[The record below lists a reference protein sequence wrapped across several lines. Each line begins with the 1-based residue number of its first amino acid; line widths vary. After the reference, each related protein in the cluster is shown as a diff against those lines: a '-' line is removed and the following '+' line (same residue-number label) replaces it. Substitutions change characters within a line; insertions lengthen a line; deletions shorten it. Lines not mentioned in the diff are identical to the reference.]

1 MKSDGLMDFYK
12 TLVPSIDVLVDIGRT
27 INLEKMSM
35 YGKLSQEYLENLA
48 VCLIHPND
56 LKRLGMKEGNLKI
69 TTKSGSVVLK
79 AVKNEYETSEGI
91 IVIPNGP
98 LANRI
103 IPEESFQANNLWF
116 KASIKTTKEPVS
128 KLEVILKEIEGV
140 P

>member
-1 MKSDGLMDFYK
+1 MDFYK
-12 TLVPSIDVLVDIGRT
+12 TLIPSIDVLVDIGRT

-35 YGKLSQEYLENLA
+35 YGKLSQEYFENSA

-56 LKRLGMKEGNLKI
+56 LKKLGIKEGNLKI

-79 AVKNEYETSEGI
+79 AVKNEFETSEGI

-103 IPEESFQANNLWF
+103 IPEESFQQNHLWF

-128 KLEVILKEIEGV
+128 NLEAILKELEEAT
-140 P
+140 

>member
-1 MKSDGLMDFYK
+1 MDFYK